1 MRAYC
6 RACPVATSAPAGVGL
21 RTGSTRADGYS
32 ASAQGLLHAPAYS
45 YVRHAAT
52 SGYGVVILV
61 VPVAGLQS
69 GTSLRRRTLCSSL
82 SVAFC
87 NGLWFLRAGSEGNNR
102 RSRCRPARLWGYA
115 GGYGGSASDAGR
127 GVSRRIPA
135 NGIFACLQFWFRT
148 PGGGYHTSDRQGS
161 HRCLG
166 RDFGTCILSHV
177 RSVPGHVSLL
187 HAGPKARTVIV
198 RRLEIVSERRHAI
211 ARIHDHAGDSRP

>member
-148 PGGGYHTSDRQGS
+148 PGGGTTP
-161 HRCLG
+161 L
-166 RDFGTCILSHV
+166 
-177 RSVPGHVSLL
+177 
-187 HAGPKARTVIV
+187 
-198 RRLEIVSERRHAI
+198 I
-211 ARIHDHAGDSRP
+211 ARVLIDASGVTLVPAFYLMFGAFLAMSLYFMPDRRREPLL